1 MQFKWVRIRLNCL
14 QKYVRRQSFWVGLDV
29 WIKLILDVSAVTMRF
44 ESGEDRLMRIGRDNA
59 VGQVQRFSQIP
70 LA

>member
-1 MQFKWVRIRLNCL
+1 
-14 QKYVRRQSFWVGLDV
+14 
-29 WIKLILDVSAVTMRF
+29 MRF